1 MKIYSN
7 EKYFIHTI
15 YGIYRYVNVVYIYLF
30 MHSQCVALVCVCAC
44 EIYALSGSLSVEAA
58 PLPPSHSLPHA
69 AMAPP
74 AACHVCNACRTG
86 AAAAAEQEEGEEG
99 GNAEQRLRKLSTGP
113 MILACH

>member
-1 MKIYSN
+1 MCGFGS
-7 EKYFIHTI
+7 
-15 YGIYRYVNVVYIYLF
+15 
-30 MHSQCVALVCVCAC
+30 VCVCVRARFMRCLAAC
-44 EIYALSGSLSVEAA
+44 QLKL
-58 PLPPSHSLPHA
+58 PLPPADSLPHA

-86 AAAAAEQEEGEEG
+86 AAAAEQEEEEG

>member
-1 MKIYSN
+1 MLYI
-7 EKYFIHTI
+7 F
-15 YGIYRYVNVVYIYLF
+15 IYLCIV
-30 MHSQCVALVCVCAC
+30 SVWLWQCVCVRARFMRCLAAC
-44 EIYALSGSLSVEAA
+44 QLKL
-58 PLPPSHSLPHA
+58 PLPPADSLPHA

-86 AAAAAEQEEGEEG
+86 AAAAEQEEEEG

>member
-1 MKIYSN
+1 MLYI
-7 EKYFIHTI
+7 F
-15 YGIYRYVNVVYIYLF
+15 IYLCIV
-30 MHSQCVALVCVCAC
+30 SVWLWQCVRARFMRCLAAC
-44 EIYALSGSLSVEAA
+44 QLKL
-58 PLPPSHSLPHA
+58 PLPPADSLPHA

-86 AAAAAEQEEGEEG
+86 AAAAEQEEEEG

>member
-1 MKIYSN
+1 
-7 EKYFIHTI
+7 
-15 YGIYRYVNVVYIYLF
+15 
-30 MHSQCVALVCVCAC
+30 MHSQCVALAVCVCAC
-44 EIYALSGSLSVEAA
+44 EIYALSGSLSVETA
-58 PLPPSHSLPHA
+58 PPPADSLPHA

-86 AAAAAEQEEGEEG
+86 AAAAEQEEEEG